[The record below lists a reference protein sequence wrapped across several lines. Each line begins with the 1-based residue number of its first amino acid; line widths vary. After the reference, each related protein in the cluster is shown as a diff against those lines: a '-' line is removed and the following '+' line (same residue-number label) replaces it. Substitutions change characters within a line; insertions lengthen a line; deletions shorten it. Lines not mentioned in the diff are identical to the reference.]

1 MEGGEAGDG
10 EDAMPAWTVRTEY
23 VTTAF
28 CPGRLGGRFA
38 FTEIRSSNLVGGGLV
53 YALRFVGSASL
64 ASPCCASA
72 LTLPAPPCR
81 GLSLR
86 SGVCPAVP
94 SSGASPGLIKS
105 SPSCLADFLAL
116 SRPPC
121 LLRAPC
127 GRALWFT
134 RALAAPETGRTGRVR
149 GAGVR
154 SRRCSG
160 GDAVSGVTPLR
171 AGSLQV
177 SCVPL
182 GLPGTLRRPVWLEL
196 LS

>member
-1 MEGGEAGDG
+1 
-10 EDAMPAWTVRTEY
+10 MPFGLWGPVCGVRKSG
-23 VTTAF
+23 VPML
-28 CPGRLGGRFA
+28 C
-38 FTEIRSSNLVGGGLV
+38 IRPHTS
-53 YALRFVGSASL
+53 
-64 ASPCCASA
+64 CSA
-72 LTLPAPPCR
+72 LQGPSG

-127 GRALWFT
+127 GRAPWFT

-154 SRRCSG
+154 SRWCSG